1 MLIYQHL
8 KYDFIFGNMRIL
20 VTSSTGLTG
29 KSVVKSMATRNIQV
43 RAMVHSSDRSEEML
57 RLGATETC
65 VGDIGSHDDLISTM
79 KGVDAVYYICPTAR
93 EDEGEIGK
101 MAVSAAKESGV
112 RRFIYQSVLHSI
124 EPELPHHCRKLEVER
139 ALVDSGLTYSIVQPA
154 PFMQNILNAKEALI
168 HGKMFLQKFFTARD
182 SKNLINLIDVADF
195 ADCVARIAADRQYEY
210 STLELC
216 GPENLSV
223 HDMICAIEETIGD
236 KVDFKYITDDELR
249 KSMYRGNI
257 SEYSIDT
264 LLKMFRHYNNGDFC
278 GSPFI
283 TSTILNRRPNSF
295 SEFLKRE
302 L

>member
-1 MLIYQHL
+1 
-8 KYDFIFGNMRIL
+8 
-20 VTSSTGLTG
+20 
-29 KSVVKSMATRNIQV
+29 
-43 RAMVHSSDRSEEML
+43 MVHSPNRSDEML
-57 RLGATETC
+57 GIGASEIY
-65 VGDIGSHDDLISTM
+65 VGDIASHDDLMSAM

-112 RRFIYQSVLHSI
+112 SRFIYQSVLHSI

-154 PFMQNILNAKEALI
+154 PFMQNILNAKEALLN
-168 HGKMFLQKFFTARD
+168 GNVFVQKFFTGTD
-182 SKNLINLIDVADF
+182 SKNLINLIDVEDF
-195 ADCVARIAADRQYEY
+195 ADCVAKIANERQFEY

-223 HDMICAIEETIGD
+223 HDMICSMEEIFGD
-236 KVDFKYITDDELR
+236 KVDFKFITDNELR
-249 KSMYRGNI
+249 KSMSTRKA
-257 SEYSIDT
+257 SDYSIDT
-264 LLKMFRHYNNGDFC
+264 LLMMFRHYNSGDFC

-283 TSTILNRRPNSF
+283 AGAILNRKLNSF

-302 L
+302 LR

>member
-1 MLIYQHL
+1 M
-8 KYDFIFGNMRIL
+8 KIL

-29 KSVVKSMATRNIQV
+29 KAVVKAMTARDIKV
-43 RAMVHSSDRSEEML
+43 RAMVHSPNRSDEML
-57 RLGATETC
+57 GIGASEIC
-65 VGDIGSHDDLISTM
+65 VGDIASYDDLITAM

-101 MAVSAAKESGV
+101 MAVSAAKVSGLS
-112 RRFIYQSVLHSI
+112 RFIYQSVLHSI

-168 HGKMFLQKFFTARD
+168 NRKVFVQKFFTERD
-182 SKNLINLIDVADF
+182 SKNLINLFDVEDF
-195 ADCVARIAADRQYEY
+195 ADCVARIANERQYEY

-216 GPENLSV
+216 GPENLSARE
-223 HDMICAIEETIGD
+223 MICSIEGIIGY

-249 KSMYRGNI
+249 KSMSARNS

-264 LLKMFRHYNNGDFC
+264 LLMMFRHYNNGDFC

-283 TSTILNRRPNSF
+283 AGTILKRRPISF

-302 L
+302 LR